1 VLVRT
6 SRLVAGVALAVVL
19 AGCGQG
25 PVTVDPPEPR
35 GAARAACRALI
46 DDLPAN
52 LGGAEARQVEPTD
65 SLAAAWGDPPITL
78 RCGVARPDALT
89 PTSECFEINGVG
101 WYAEQATRGTIFTTI
116 GRATFVEVAV
126 PEAYQPAADPLV
138 ELASSI
144 TRHVG
149 QVKPCQ

>member
-52 LGGAEARQVEPTD
+52 LGGAEARQV
-65 SLAAAWGDPPITL
+65 PPITL